1 MICRYY
7 VLLFFYNCKFPCPLQ
22 MKLKLDSKI
31 LDTPNTP
38 TSCFIHSKGLNNR
51 NRAKIIPVANKA
63 FETEVYCE
71 KVSMP
76 SNVYEAGI
84 IYGNFFYINQW
95 M

>member
-1 MICRYY
+1 
-7 VLLFFYNCKFPCPLQ
+7 

-31 LDTPNTP
+31 NTPNTP

-63 FETEVYCE
+63 LETEVYCE

-84 IYGNFFYINQW
+84 IYGIFFYLNQW

>member
-1 MICRYY
+1 
-7 VLLFFYNCKFPCPLQ
+7 

-31 LDTPNTP
+31 FNTPNTP

-51 NRAKIIPVANKA
+51 NRAKIIPVAKT
-63 FETEVYCE
+63 FKLSVETDVYCE

-84 IYGNFFYINQW
+84 IYGNFFYLNQW

>member
-1 MICRYY
+1 
-7 VLLFFYNCKFPCPLQ
+7 

-31 LDTPNTP
+31 LEQTPNTP

-51 NRAKIIPVANKA
+51 NRAKIIPVAKT
-63 FETEVYCE
+63 FKLSVETDVYCE

-84 IYGNFFYINQW
+84 IYGIFFYLNQ
-95 M
+95 

>member
-1 MICRYY
+1 
-7 VLLFFYNCKFPCPLQ
+7 

-31 LDTPNTP
+31 NTPNTP

-84 IYGNFFYINQW
+84 IYGIFFYLNQW

>member
-1 MICRYY
+1 MRY
-7 VLLFFYNCKFPCPLQ
+7 LKKIPCPLQ

>member
-1 MICRYY
+1 
-7 VLLFFYNCKFPCPLQ
+7 

-31 LDTPNTP
+31 TPNTP

-84 IYGNFFYINQW
+84 IYGIFFTLINGCSTTMKILLNFH
-95 M
+95 

>member
-1 MICRYY
+1 
-7 VLLFFYNCKFPCPLQ
+7 

-84 IYGNFFYINQW
+84 IYGIFFYLNQW